1 MTDTTQDDLTR
12 PLKAAKGKGAKASGK
27 PGLMSRLPL
36 MRVAL
41 GFTAS
46 VGLAVLLYAALVH
59 DPFGGEPH
67 AVSVIVP
74 RAIPDPIAEAP
85 AAAPRGPAT
94 AGDLERQAG
103 VTVVRP
109 GANAPGSI
117 VISVGDGGPV
127 RLNPAPD
134 PRIAQ
139 QTRFGIAP
147 RMGADGLR
155 AMDVY
160 ARPVVPLP
168 GGASPKGRI
177 AVVVGGLGISQSATA
192 DALARL
198 PRAVTLAFAP
208 YGAELERNVT
218 EARAAGHEVM
228 LQAPMEPFD
237 YPDNDPGPH
246 TLMAT
251 GKPAETAERLAWLFG
266 RFPGYVGIVNFMGAR
281 LTAEEAA
288 MTPILREIGGRGL
301 FFLDDGSSP
310 RSVATATADKLRV
323 PARKADVV
331 VDATLTPAAID
342 AALARLERQAT
353 EKGLA
358 IGSASALPLT
368 VDRLA
373 RWSQALEA
381 KGILLVPVS
390 SAWSTP

>member
-1 MTDTTQDDLTR
+1 MTA
-12 PLKAAKGKGAKASGK
+12 PLKGAKAKAGKGEGK
-27 PGLMSRLPL
+27 PGLFARLPL

-41 GFTAS
+41 GFAA
-46 VGLAVLLYAALVH
+46 AVAVAVALYAGLVH
-59 DPFGGEPH
+59 DPYGGEPH
-67 AVSVIVP
+67 VVTTIVP
-74 RAIPDPIAEAP
+74 RAVPDPIAEAP
-85 AAAPRGPAT
+85 AAPRGPAT

-109 GANAPGSI
+109 AGAGAPGSI
-117 VISVGDGGPV
+117 VISLGESGDV
-127 RLNPAPD
+127 RLAPAPD
-134 PRIAQ
+134 PRIAE
-139 QTRFGIAP
+139 QTRFGVAP
-147 RMGADGLR
+147 RLGTGGLK
-155 AMDVY
+155 AMQVY

-168 GGASPKGRI
+168 GGAAAKGRI
-177 AVVVGGLGISQSATA
+177 AIVVGGLGISQSATA

-198 PRAVTLAFAP
+198 PRAMTLAFAP
-208 YGAELERNVT
+208 YGSDLERNVAD
-218 EARAAGHEVM
+218 ARAAGHEVM

-246 TLMAT
+246 TLLASA
-251 GKPAETAERLAWLFG
+251 KPGDTAERLAWLFG
-266 RFPGYVGIVNFMGAR
+266 RFPGYVGIMNFMGAK
-281 LTAEEAA
+281 LTAEENAIA
-288 MTPILREIGGRGL
+288 PILREIGGRGL

-310 RSVATATADKLRV
+310 RSVATGAAEKMRV

-342 AALARLERQAT
+342 AALARLEKQAT

-373 RWSQALEA
+373 RWSQSLEA

-390 SAWSTP
+390 SAWNAAP